1 MEKGF
6 FFLSV
11 TFGFYFDEPYMYTGY
26 PVKCSSVFGSDTR
39 LLDSHIPLLCYS
51 KTVIDIRFF
60 LTQRQICSRVGPH

>member
-1 MEKGF
+1 
-6 FFLSV
+6 
-11 TFGFYFDEPYMYTGY
+11 MYTGY

-60 LTQRQICSRVGPH
+60 LTHVKYVHELDHTSEICILSSLDLNTETAPSQ